1 MSNKKSNLKKNYKK
15 SNNSKKN
22 NTNIINIKEVNE
34 VFDNVENTVTNLKL
48 EEKNN
53 IEEFSRVTRN
63 KDIYDETNDYLND
76 NDLDTTFVDK
86 VFNVKSNNKSCGKKV
101 NKKKNIIVILLI
113 ISLLYSFFITYKVL
127 TVKPKIKTVTKT
139 VEKKIVDDNI
149 VFLGDSI
156 TYRYDL
162 EKYFD
167 GYKVVNSG
175 KNGDK
180 TTDILDNMKKR
191 VYDYNP
197 SKVFILIGTND
208 LGLNGHNVDDIY
220 NNIKE
225 IVSNIK
231 ENRPLA
237 EIYIES
243 IYPTGDLNDDNVNYD
258 ALKYRDSDDV
268 KELNDKLKEYCKDEK
283 LTYIDLY
290 DKLIDDEEHLNSDY
304 TSDGLHINDDAYEI
318 ITNELI
324 KYLK

>member
-22 NTNIINIKEVNE
+22 NTNNINIKEVNE

-175 KNGDK
+175 KDGDK

-208 LGLNGHNVDDIY
+208 LNEKNPNIEDIY
-220 NNIKE
+220 NNIKD
-225 IVSNIK
+225 IVSDIK

-237 EIYIES
+237 KIYIES
-243 IYPTGDLNDDNVNYD
+243 IYPIS
-258 ALKYRDSDDV
+258 DSDDDKV
-268 KELNDKLKEYCKDEK
+268 LSDVVEHRDNDDIKELNNKLKDYCRDEK

-290 DKLIDDEEHLNSDY
+290 DNLVDKDGNINIDY
-304 TSDGLHINDDAYEI
+304 TKEGLHISDEGYEV
-318 ITNELI
+318 ITEILK
-324 KYLK
+324 KYL